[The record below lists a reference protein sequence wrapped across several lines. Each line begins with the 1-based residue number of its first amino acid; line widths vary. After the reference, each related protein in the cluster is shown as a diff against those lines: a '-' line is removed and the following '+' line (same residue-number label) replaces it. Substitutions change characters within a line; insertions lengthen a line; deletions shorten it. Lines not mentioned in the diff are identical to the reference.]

1 MAVFTF
7 APLTPVELLDRAV
20 RSFADRVAVID
31 GDVSL
36 TYAQLG
42 ERRDRM
48 VSALAASGI
57 GPGDRVAALCTN
69 NYVNLEL
76 NQGVPARGAVLVP
89 LNIRLA
95 KEEMLYI
102 LEHSG
107 ASMIV
112 ASSEFLELA
121 GQLAQE
127 RGIPVVLE
135 QEGPD
140 GYEAWLAG
148 AAADRPT
155 GRRSTSCR

>member
-102 LEHSG
+102 LEHS
-107 ASMIV
+107 AP
-112 ASSEFLELA
+112 
-121 GQLAQE
+121 
-127 RGIPVVLE
+127 R
-135 QEGPD
+135 
-140 GYEAWLAG
+140 
-148 AAADRPT
+148 
-155 GRRSTSCR
+155 